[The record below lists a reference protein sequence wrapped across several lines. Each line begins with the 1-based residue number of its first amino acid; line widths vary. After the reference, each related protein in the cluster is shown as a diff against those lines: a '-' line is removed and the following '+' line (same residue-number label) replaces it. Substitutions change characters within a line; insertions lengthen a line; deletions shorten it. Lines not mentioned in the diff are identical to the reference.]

1 LLHHFDA
8 LPDASWGVFFLAG
21 FWLRGSARWAFP
33 LLMAEAVLVD
43 YLVITNQGL
52 DFWSHYCV
60 SVAYWFLIP
69 SYFSLW
75 LGGSWLAK
83 YQRGLSLSTLGMA
96 VLALLVSVTACYL
109 ISNGSFYWLSASVPR
124 PRSFSGWA
132 ENLGDWYLPFLETTA
147 MYVGLGAVMHVLAV
161 QLSRARHAQRPRSRR
176 GQPPLEDLHPH
187 RRRRQHRAWAMVAG
201 TKDSLR
207 VTAYGTVDELN
218 STIGM
223 VLASEGVDDA
233 VPKR

>member
-1 LLHHFDA
+1 MAKTHTQRLGILLVLALVMAATRIHHSFLHHFDA

-33 LLMAEAVLVD
+33 LLMVEAVLVD
-43 YLVITNQGL
+43 YVVITNQGL

-75 LGGSWLAK
+75 LGGSLLAK

-96 VLALLVSVTACYL
+96 VLALLVSVTVCYL
-109 ISNGSFYWLSASVPR
+109 ISNGSFFWLSASVPTATR
-124 PRSFSGWA
+124 NFSGWA

-147 MYVGLGAVMHVLAV
+147 IWVGLGAIMHVLAV
-161 QLSRARHAQRPRSRR
+161 QLSRARQHS
-176 GQPPLEDLHPH
+176 GQPH
-187 RRRRQHRAWAMVAG
+187 
-201 TKDSLR
+201 
-207 VTAYGTVDELN
+207 
-218 STIGM
+218 
-223 VLASEGVDDA
+223 
-233 VPKR
+233 

>member
-1 LLHHFDA
+1 MAKTLTQRLGILLVLALVMALTRIHHSFLHHFDA

-33 LLMAEAVLVD
+33 LLMVEAVLVD
-43 YLVITNQGL
+43 YVVITNQGL

-75 LGGSWLAK
+75 LGGSLLAK

-109 ISNGSFYWLSASVPR
+109 LSNGSFFWLSASVPTATR
-124 PRSFSGWA
+124 NFSGWA

-147 MYVGLGAVMHVLAV
+147 IWVGLGAIMHVLAV
-161 QLSRARHAQRPRSRR
+161 QLSRARQHS
-176 GQPPLEDLHPH
+176 GQPH
-187 RRRRQHRAWAMVAG
+187 
-201 TKDSLR
+201 
-207 VTAYGTVDELN
+207 
-218 STIGM
+218 
-223 VLASEGVDDA
+223 
-233 VPKR
+233 

>member
-1 LLHHFDA
+1 MAKTLTQRLGILLVLALVMALTRIHHSFLHHFDA

-33 LLMAEAVLVD
+33 LLMVEAVLVD
-43 YLVITNQGL
+43 YVVITNQGL

-75 LGGSWLAK
+75 LGGSLLAK

-96 VLALLVSVTACYL
+96 VLTLLVSVTVCYL
-109 ISNGSFYWLSASVPR
+109 ISNGSFFWLSASVPTATR
-124 PRSFSGWA
+124 NFSGWA

-147 MYVGLGAVMHVLAV
+147 IWVGLGAIMHVLAV
-161 QLSRARHAQRPRSRR
+161 QLSRARQHS
-176 GQPPLEDLHPH
+176 GQPH
-187 RRRRQHRAWAMVAG
+187 
-201 TKDSLR
+201 
-207 VTAYGTVDELN
+207 
-218 STIGM
+218 
-223 VLASEGVDDA
+223 
-233 VPKR
+233 

>member
-1 LLHHFDA
+1 MAKTLTQRLGILLVLALVMAATRIHHSFLHHFDA

-33 LLMAEAVLVD
+33 LLMVEAVLVD
-43 YLVITNQGL
+43 YVVITNQGL

-75 LGGSWLAK
+75 LGGSLLAK

-96 VLALLVSVTACYL
+96 VLALLVSVTVCYL
-109 ISNGSFYWLSASVPR
+109 ISNGSFFWLSASVPTATR
-124 PRSFSGWA
+124 NFSEWA

-147 MYVGLGAVMHVLAV
+147 LWVGLGAVMHVLAV
-161 QLSRARHAQRPRSRR
+161 QLSRARHHS
-176 GQPPLEDLHPH
+176 GQPH
-187 RRRRQHRAWAMVAG
+187 
-201 TKDSLR
+201 
-207 VTAYGTVDELN
+207 
-218 STIGM
+218 
-223 VLASEGVDDA
+223 
-233 VPKR
+233 